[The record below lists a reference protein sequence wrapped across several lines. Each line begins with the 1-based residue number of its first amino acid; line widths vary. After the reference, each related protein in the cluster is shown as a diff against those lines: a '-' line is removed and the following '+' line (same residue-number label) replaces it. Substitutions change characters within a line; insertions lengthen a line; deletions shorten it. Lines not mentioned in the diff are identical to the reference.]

1 MAKCGYAVETSAA
14 VALASATAKTA
25 LFVLAPAT
33 FGMDLRSVAVSFDGV
48 TTTDKSVLIEVCSST
63 GATNSTPGTGNTNEN
78 ASIDQIYGRVITT
91 GFVAGSACTSEPTV
105 LSCVKQWLLT
115 PNGGTFDYDWPL
127 GETPDSAVSQGYAV
141 RLTAPTSA
149 VNARV
154 WMRFERA

>member
-14 VALASATAKTA
+14 VALTATTARTA

-33 FGMDLRSVAVSFDGV
+33 FGVDLRSVAVSFDGV
-48 TTTDKSVLIEVCSST
+48 TTTDKPVLIEVCSTT
-63 GATNSTPGTGNTNEN
+63 GATNSTPGTNNTNEN
-78 ASIDQIYGRVITT
+78 SNIDQLYGRSITA

-105 LSCVKQWLLT
+105 LSCIKQWLLT

-127 GETPDSAVSQGYAV
+127 GETPDSPVSQGFAV

-154 WMRFERA
+154 WLRFERA